1 MPFTDAEYV
10 KQQKIYY
17 SRLHGLAEPAPN
29 TRRGNMRKKTTRP
42 IMQQTATQSN
52 KPAEILPPRCIA
64 LRDIIA
70 FYNVPHAGTLRM
82 ILARYRLPHDDARV
96 EHVNDSWVFAQS
108 TP

>member
-1 MPFTDAEYV
+1 M
-10 KQQKIYY
+10 YY
-17 SRLHGLAEPAPN
+17 FRLHGLAEPAPK

-52 KPAEILPPRCIA
+52 KLAVWIPPRCIA

-70 FYNVPHAGTLRM
+70 FFNVPRAGTLRM
-82 ILARYRLPHDDARV
+82 ILVKYRLPHDDASV
-96 EHVNDSWVFAQS
+96 DHVNDSWVFAQS

>member
-10 KQQKIYY
+10 RQQKIYY

-52 KPAEILPPRCIA
+52 KLAQIIPPRCIA

-82 ILARYRLPHDDARV
+82 ILARYSLPHDDARV
-96 EHVNDSWVFAQS
+96 EHVKDLWLFAQS

>member
-10 KQQKIYY
+10 RQQKIYY
-17 SRLHGLAEPAPN
+17 SRLHGLEEPAPN

-42 IMQQTATQSN
+42 IMQQTGTQSSVL
-52 KPAEILPPRCIA
+52 AQIIPPRCIA
-64 LRDIIA
+64 LRDIIV
-70 FYNVPHAGTLRM
+70 FFNVPRAGTLRM
-82 ILARYRLPHDDARV
+82 ILVKYRLPHDDARV

>member
-1 MPFTDAEYV
+1 M
-10 KQQKIYY
+10 YY
-17 SRLHGLAEPAPN
+17 SRLHGLAESAPK

-52 KPAEILPPRCIA
+52 KLAVWIPPRCIA

-70 FYNVPHAGTLRM
+70 SFNVPRAGTLRM
-82 ILARYRLPHDDARV
+82 ILVKYRLPHDDACV
-96 EHVNDSWVFAQS
+96 DHVNDSWVFAQS